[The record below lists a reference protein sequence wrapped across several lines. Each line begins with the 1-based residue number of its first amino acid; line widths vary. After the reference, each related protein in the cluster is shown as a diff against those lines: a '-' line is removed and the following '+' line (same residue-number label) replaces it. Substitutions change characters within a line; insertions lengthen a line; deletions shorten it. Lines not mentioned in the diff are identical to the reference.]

1 MQYLSVMC
9 YEDVMK
15 MCSMKQLTPA
25 CAELNN
31 Y

>member
-9 YEDVMK
+9 YEDVD
-15 MCSMKQLTPA
+15 CSMKQLTPA